1 MPFSSSALFRTTV
14 VASFVTVGVVAGS
27 VYTAVSQTSSITL
40 NGAGATFPAPLY
52 QRYFQQFSQKNPNVR
67 VNYQAVGSGAG
78 IRQMTAGTV
87 DFAGS
92 DAAMKDQEVGKVSRG
107 VIFVPT
113 AGGPVAVAYNVPGV
127 NNLKLSKEAL
137 PAIFAGQ
144 ITNWNDPK
152 IASAN
157 PGVSLPNLPI
167 RLAVRADS
175 SGTSFIFSN
184 HLSAINP
191 YFRGRVTA
199 STTPNWPGN
208 PLRGQGN
215 PGVAQSV
222 RQTRGAIGY
231 VEYTFAK
238 NANLQMASVQ
248 NKSGAYVP
256 PSMQAANQALAGV
269 DFNQD
274 FRVNFSE
281 FGNPNQGYP
290 IVGLTW
296 IMVYKQYN
304 QPGKAE
310 AVKRLVQWMMTDG
323 QQINDDLSYTRI
335 PAPIANRVV
344 QAVNS
349 GVK

>member
-1 MPFSSSALFRTTV
+1 MALSSTTLRRAV
-14 VASFVTVGVVAGS
+14 VASAVTFGVVGGF
-27 VYTAVSQTSSITL
+27 VYTATSQTASVTL

-52 QRYFQQFSQKNPNVR
+52 QRYFQQFSQKNSNVR

-78 IRQMTAGTV
+78 VRQMIAGTV

-92 DAAMKDQEVGKVSRG
+92 DVAMKNEEMARVGRG
-107 VIFVPT
+107 VIFIPT
-113 AGGPVAVAYNVPGV
+113 AGGPVAVVYNLPGV
-127 NNLKLSKEAL
+127 NNLKLSREAL
-137 PAIFAGQ
+137 PAIFSGQ
-144 ITNWNDPK
+144 ITNWNDPR

-157 PGVSLPNLPI
+157 PGVNLPNQPI

-191 YFRGRVTA
+191 YFRGRVTT

-231 VEYTFAK
+231 VEFSFAK
-238 NANLQMASVQ
+238 SANMQTAQVQ
-248 NKSGAYVP
+248 NRTGAYVA
-256 PSMQAANQALAGV
+256 PSMQTANQALAGV

-274 FRVNFSE
+274 FRVNFTE

-296 IMVYKQYN
+296 MMVYKQYP
-304 QPGKAE
+304 QPGKAN
-310 AVKRLVQWMMTDG
+310 AVKRLVQWVMTDG
-323 QQINDDLSYTRI
+323 QQINDDLNYTRI
-335 PAPIANRVV
+335 PAPIASRVV

>member
-1 MPFSSSALFRTTV
+1 MALSSTTLRRAV
-14 VASFVTVGVVAGS
+14 VASAVTVGVVGGF
-27 VYTAVSQTSSITL
+27 VYTATSQTASVTL

-52 QRYFQQFSQKNPNVR
+52 QRYFQQFSQRNPNVR

-78 IRQMTAGTV
+78 VRQMIAGTV

-92 DAAMKDQEVGKVSRG
+92 DVAMKNDEMARVSRG
-107 VIFVPT
+107 VIFIPT
-113 AGGPVAVAYNVPGV
+113 AGGPVAVVYNLPGV
-127 NNLKLSKEAL
+127 NNLKLSREAL
-137 PAIFAGQ
+137 PAIFSGQ
-144 ITNWNDPK
+144 ITSWNDPR

-157 PGVSLPNLPI
+157 PGVNLPNQPI

-199 STTPNWPGN
+199 STTPQWPGN

-222 RQTRGAIGY
+222 RQTRGSIGY
-231 VEYTFAK
+231 VEYSFAK
-238 NANLQMASVQ
+238 SANMQMAQVQ
-248 NKSGAYVP
+248 NKTGAYVA
-256 PSMQAANQALAGV
+256 PSMQAANQALTGV

-274 FRVNFSE
+274 FRVNFTE
-281 FGNPNQGYP
+281 FGNPSQGYP

-296 IMVYKQYN
+296 MMVYKQYP
-304 QPGKAE
+304 QPGKAD
-310 AVKRLVQWMMTDG
+310 AVKRLVQWVMTDG
-323 QQINDDLSYTRI
+323 QQINDDLNYTRI
-335 PAPIANRVV
+335 PAPVASKVV

-349 GVK
+349 GVR